1 MSFERQSEKEPLGP
15 AFLEEQI
22 RLPRS
27 EWDERFRNL
36 IEEKIQERQLPE
48 EVREESPEREQERS
62 FERYLKGLGLNEDA
76 LKDKKI
82 LDLGSGD
89 GEFVRSLIEKG
100 ITKDAYGIDVAVDE
114 ITLNEKFKG
123 HLLKSDF
130 EHKLPVSNADY
141 VVSVGA
147 VSLGVWGGDEVM
159 NIPRIIEHSLAA
171 LNKNG
176 EIRIYPLQE
185 AAVAT
190 PLEGLEESSKKWQE
204 LITKL
209 SKEQNLE
216 CTIVPRNVKVIG
228 DADDIMLQSVLVIKK
243 NLQHPA
249 KTGY

>member
-1 MSFERQSEKEPLGP
+1 
-15 AFLEEQI
+15 
-22 RLPRS
+22 
-27 EWDERFRNL
+27 
-36 IEEKIQERQLPE
+36 
-48 EVREESPEREQERS
+48 
-62 FERYLKGLGLNEDA
+62 
-76 LKDKKI
+76 
-82 LDLGSGD
+82 
-89 GEFVRSLIEKG
+89 
-100 ITKDAYGIDVAVDE
+100 
-114 ITLNEKFKG
+114 
-123 HLLKSDF
+123 
-130 EHKLPVSNADY
+130 
-141 VVSVGA
+141 
-147 VSLGVWGGDEVM
+147 M

-249 KTGY
+249 KTTRIDKII

>member
-130 EHKLPVSNADY
+130 EHKADMGKCKPGCTCPMCLKKTAGL
-141 VVSVGA
+141 S
-147 VSLGVWGGDEVM
+147 D
-159 NIPRIIEHSLAA
+159 P
-171 LNKNG
+171 NKD
-176 EIRIYPLQE
+176 
-185 AAVAT
+185 
-190 PLEGLEESSKKWQE
+190 SSPMMDKKE
-204 LITKL
+204 DK
-209 SKEQNLE
+209 S
-216 CTIVPRNVKVIG
+216 
-228 DADDIMLQSVLVIKK
+228 DK
-243 NLQHPA
+243 N
-249 KTGY
+249 